1 MCNWLISLLMGIENQ
16 SENSK
21 HNTIMKKLL
30 VERKIL
36 FSPTQNTDVIPVFE
50 YEGVPS
56 LNEV

>member
-1 MCNWLISLLMGIENQ
+1 MYNWLISLLMGIENQ

-36 FSPTQNTDVIPVFE
+36 FPTQNTDVIPVFE

>member
-36 FSPTQNTDVIPVFE
+36 FPTQNTDEIPVFE